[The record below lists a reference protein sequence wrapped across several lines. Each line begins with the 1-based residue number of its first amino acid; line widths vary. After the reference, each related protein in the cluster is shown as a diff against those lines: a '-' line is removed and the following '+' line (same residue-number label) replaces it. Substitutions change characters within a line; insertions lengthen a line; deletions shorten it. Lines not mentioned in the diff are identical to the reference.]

1 MQILTLDSIPLNR
14 LHLFVISESYAE
26 TDSHTEFKKRE
37 KSDSPSD
44 FTKSTLMDEWR
55 QNLNYHCPTEFDEI
69 NNINNVYNVSFSN
82 IIHSTEER

>member
-1 MQILTLDSIPLNR
+1 M
-14 LHLFVISESYAE
+14 ISESYAE

-55 QNLNYHCPTEFDEI
+55 QNLNYHCPTEFDEV
-69 NNINNVYNVSFSN
+69 NNINNVYNVSAHVSN
-82 IIHSTEER
+82 LIHSTEER

>member
-1 MQILTLDSIPLNR
+1 MFVNIFSDDSHFLN
-14 LHLFVISESYAE
+14 FISESYAE

-55 QNLNYHCPTEFDEI
+55 QNLNYHCPTEYDDI
-69 NNINNVYNVSFSN
+69 NNINNVYNVSYR
-82 IIHSTEER
+82 IGQRHV

>member
-1 MQILTLDSIPLNR
+1 M
-14 LHLFVISESYAE
+14 ISESYAE

-55 QNLNYHCPTEFDEI
+55 QNLNYHCPTEFDEV
-69 NNINNVYNVSFSN
+69 NNINNVYNVSVSN
-82 IIHSTEER
+82 LIHSTEER